1 MARIRAQKTSF
12 SAGEISPDLLG
23 RGDLRA
29 YENGALKLRNIFIHP
44 TGGVTRRHGFA
55 FIDVAPGPG
64 RLIAFEFN
72 TEQVYLLVL
81 SDLRVDV
88 YRDGTRVAVFGS
100 PWSYEQLGQINW
112 TQSADTLLIVHPDVP
127 PKKITRTSD
136 TAWDLTNWTYYA
148 KDDRVFWPH
157 YKFAAP
163 WVTLQA
169 SGTTG
174 SVQITASAPVFSL
187 DHIGARLRIS
197 DKELQISSVA
207 SPTQAQANIKQPLPS
222 TAATVDWT
230 EQAFSA
236 ARGWPI
242 SVCFHQ
248 DRLVIGGSRDLPNRL
263 WLSKSSD
270 LFNFDLGEGLDD
282 EAVEFPILSDQ
293 VNAIRYVFSGR
304 HLQVLTSGA
313 EWMVSGDPLTPT
325 SIQLFRQT
333 RVGSPVDR
341 TVPPQDVD
349 GATVFVPR
357 AGPQLR
363 AFLFTDTEQ
372 AYQASDLALLAH
384 HLMQRPVAMSFDE
397 SRRLLHV
404 VMSNGTMASLTVYR
418 DEEVSGWTV
427 QATDGAVLAVAS
439 VGESTYVLVERLGA
453 VFIEVL
459 DEALQ
464 LDCAM
469 SGYSATPKQEWSGA
483 GHLEGR
489 VVGIVADGVVVDNA
503 VVEGGSVTLALPAH
517 SVQIGLP
524 FTHVIEPLPPSVG
537 GAAGGQGGKIRPI
550 SITLRV
556 WQTGALYLDW
566 GRGLVHVP
574 FKRFGESILDSPQI
588 PYSGDVTIRTL
599 GWRDTGIQPLWR
611 IEQDVPLPF
620 TLLSVSS
627 ELSVTG

>member
-1 MARIRAQKTSF
+1 M
-12 SAGEISPDLLG
+12 
-23 RGDLRA
+23 
-29 YENGALKLRNIFIHP
+29 
-44 TGGVTRRHGFA
+44 VT
-55 FIDVAPGPG
+55 
-64 RLIAFEFN
+64 
-72 TEQVYLLVL
+72 
-81 SDLRVDV
+81 
-88 YRDGTRVAVFGS
+88 
-100 PWSYEQLGQINW
+100 
-112 TQSADTLLIVHPDVP
+112 
-127 PKKITRTSD
+127 
-136 TAWDLTNWTYYA
+136 
-148 KDDRVFWPH
+148 
-157 YKFAAP
+157 
-163 WVTLQA
+163 
-169 SGTTG
+169 
-174 SVQITASAPVFSL
+174 
-187 DHIGARLRIS
+187 
-197 DKELQISSVA
+197 
-207 SPTQAQANIKQPLPS
+207 
-222 TAATVDWT
+222 
-230 EQAFSA
+230 
-236 ARGWPI
+236 
-242 SVCFHQ
+242 
-248 DRLVIGGSRDLPNRL
+248 
-263 WLSKSSD
+263 
-270 LFNFDLGEGLDD
+270 
-282 EAVEFPILSDQ
+282 
-293 VNAIRYVFSGR
+293 
-304 HLQVLTSGA
+304 
-313 EWMVSGDPLTPT
+313 GDPLTPT

-427 QATDGAVLAVAS
+427 QTTDGAVLAVAS
-439 VGESTYVLVERLGA
+439 VGESTYALIERLGA

-459 DEALQ
+459 DESLQ

-524 FTHVIEPLPPSVG
+524 FTHVIEPLPPSIG
-537 GAAGGQGGKIRPI
+537 GAGGGQGGKIRPI

-574 FKRFGESILDSPQI
+574 FERFGESILDSPQI

-599 GWRDTGIQPLWR
+599 GWKDTGIQPLWR

>member
-12 SAGEISPDLLG
+12 SAGEISPELLG

-136 TAWDLTNWTYYA
+136 TAWDLTNWTYYV
-148 KDDRVFWPH
+148 KDDRVYWPH

-236 ARGWPI
+236 ARGWPV

-263 WLSKSSD
+263 WLSKSAD

-304 HLQVLTSGA
+304 HLG
-313 EWMVSGDPLTPT
+313 W
-325 SIQLFRQT
+325 
-333 RVGSPVDR
+333 SP
-341 TVPPQDVD
+341 
-349 GATVFVPR
+349 A
-357 AGPQLR
+357 
-363 AFLFTDTEQ
+363 
-372 AYQASDLALLAH
+372 
-384 HLMQRPVAMSFDE
+384 
-397 SRRLLHV
+397 
-404 VMSNGTMASLTVYR
+404 
-418 DEEVSGWTV
+418 
-427 QATDGAVLAVAS
+427 
-439 VGESTYVLVERLGA
+439 
-453 VFIEVL
+453 
-459 DEALQ
+459 
-464 LDCAM
+464 
-469 SGYSATPKQEWSGA
+469 
-483 GHLEGR
+483 
-489 VVGIVADGVVVDNA
+489 
-503 VVEGGSVTLALPAH
+503 
-517 SVQIGLP
+517 
-524 FTHVIEPLPPSVG
+524 
-537 GAAGGQGGKIRPI
+537 IR
-550 SITLRV
+550 
-556 WQTGALYLDW
+556 
-566 GRGLVHVP
+566 
-574 FKRFGESILDSPQI
+574 
-588 PYSGDVTIRTL
+588 
-599 GWRDTGIQPLWR
+599 
-611 IEQDVPLPF
+611 
-620 TLLSVSS
+620 
-627 ELSVTG
+627 

>member
-1 MARIRAQKTSF
+1 MPRIRAQKTSF

-29 YENGALKLRNIFIHP
+29 YENGALKLRNVFIHP
-44 TGGVTRRHGFA
+44 TGGVTRRHGFG

-81 SDLRVDV
+81 SDQRVDV
-88 YRDGTRVAVFGS
+88 YREGLRVAAFGS
-100 PWSYEQLGQINW
+100 PWTYDQLGQLNW
-112 TQSADTLLIVHPDVP
+112 TQSADTLLIVHPDVA
-127 PKKITRTSD
+127 PKKITRSSD
-136 TAWDLTNWTYYA
+136 TAWDLTNWTFYS
-148 KDDRVFWPH
+148 KDDRVAWPH

-169 SGTTG
+169 SAITG
-174 SVQITASAPVFSL
+174 SVQIIASAPVFTW
-187 DHIGARLRIS
+187 DHIGARLRIA
-197 DKELQISSVA
+197 DKEIQISSVA
-207 SPTQAQANIKQPLPS
+207 SATVAQANVKQTLLS
-222 TAATVDWT
+222 TAPTVDWT

-236 ARGWPI
+236 ARGWPA

-263 WLSKSSD
+263 WLSKSAD

-282 EAVEFPILSDQ
+282 EAIEFPILSDQ

-304 HLQVLTSGA
+304 HLQVFTSGA
-313 EWMVSGDPLTPT
+313 EWMVTGDPLTPT

-384 HLMQRPVAMSFDE
+384 HMIKRPVAMSFDE
-397 SRRLLHV
+397 ARRLLHV
-404 VMSNGTMASLTVYR
+404 VMTDGTMASLTVYR
-418 DEEVSGWTV
+418 DEEVSGWTM
-427 QATDGAVLAVAS
+427 QTTNGAIRSVCN
-439 VGESTYVLVERLGA
+439 VGESTYALVERQGA
-453 VFIEVL
+453 IFIEVL
-459 DEALQ
+459 DDALE

-469 SGYSATPKQEWSGA
+469 SGSSATLRQHWSGA
-483 GHLEGR
+483 GHLEGQVVR
-489 VVGIVADGVVVDNA
+489 VVADGIVVDDE
-503 VVEGGSVTLALPAH
+503 VVEGGTITLAVPAH
-517 SVQIGLP
+517 SVQLGLP
-524 FTHVIEPLPPSVG
+524 FTHLVEPLPPSIG
-537 GAAGGQGGKIRPI
+537 GAAGGQGGRIRPI

-556 WQTGALYLDW
+556 WETGALYLDS
-566 GRGLVHVP
+566 GRGLVQVP
-574 FKRFGESILDSPQI
+574 FKRFGGSILDSPQQ
-588 PYSGDVTIRTL
+588 PFSGDVTIRTL

-620 TLLSVSS
+620 TLLSVST